1 MMLEMIVGRR
11 PSAEHNPRSAHGPRL
26 LAPSPIREQEL
37 LSARFQSVGYSMED
51 IMEHRTSAE
60 LKGFAAVI
68 RPEKLSRKELLER
81 WASALEKRQGAGLRT
96 LREIEYKLVKERS
109 ALLRQRMAPLGLS
122 AKCGGTPFV

>member
-1 MMLEMIVGRR
+1 MLEMIVGRR

-81 WASALEKRQGAGLRT
+81 WASALEKRQGARLRT
-96 LREIEYKLVKERS
+96 LREIEYKLVKERWH
-109 ALLRQRMAPLGLS
+109 
-122 AKCGGTPFV
+122 CGKRTPR

>member
-1 MMLEMIVGRR
+1 MPGGKEIGMDISVPLPEVPGDIPASKSSLPQCMMLEMIVGRR

-68 RPEKLSRKELLER
+68 RPEKLSRKE
-81 WASALEKRQGAGLRT
+81 
-96 LREIEYKLVKERS
+96 
-109 ALLRQRMAPLGLS
+109 
-122 AKCGGTPFV
+122 